1 MANKKTM
8 DAKMAAVVSTGVEAS
23 PEIANDIPTPTSYK
37 AKEKVPS
44 ELWHCVEDATG
55 LGTMALNL
63 PSGCLIMTVVD
74 QIQPALQYV
83 PGIHYDEANKRF
95 SV

>member
-1 MANKKTM
+1 MANKKTT
-8 DAKMAAVVSTGVEAS
+8 DTKMTAVVPTGIEAS
-23 PEIANDIPTPTSYK
+23 PEIANDIPTPTSCK

>member
-8 DAKMAAVVSTGVEAS
+8 DAKMAATVPTGAEAS
-23 PEIANDIPTPTSYK
+23 PEIANDIPTPTGYK

-44 ELWHCVEDATG
+44 ELWCCVEDATG
-55 LGTMALNL
+55 IGTMALNL

>member
-1 MANKKTM
+1 MANKKTV
-8 DAKMAAVVSTGVEAS
+8 DAKMAAVVPTGVEAS

-37 AKEKVPS
+37 AKERVPS

-74 QIQPALQYV
+74 QNQPALQYV

>member
-1 MANKKTM
+1 MANKKTT
-8 DAKMAAVVSTGVEAS
+8 DTKVTAVVPTGTEVS
-23 PEIANDIPTPTSYK
+23 PEITNDIPVPTSYK

-44 ELWHCVEDATG
+44 ELWYCVEDATG
-55 LGTMALNL
+55 IGTMALNL

>member
-23 PEIANDIPTPTSYK
+23 SEIANDIPTPTSYK

>member
-1 MANKKTM
+1 MANKKTT
-8 DAKMAAVVSTGVEAS
+8 DTKVTAVVPTGTDVSA
-23 PEIANDIPTPTSYK
+23 EITNDIPAPTSYK
-37 AKEKVPS
+37 AKAKVPS
-44 ELWHCVEDATG
+44 GLSYCVEDATG
-55 LGTMALNL
+55 IGTMALNL

>member
-1 MANKKTM
+1 MANKKTT
-8 DAKMAAVVSTGVEAS
+8 DTKVTAVVPTGIEVS
-23 PEIANDIPTPTSYK
+23 PEITNDIPTPTSYK
-37 AKEKVPS
+37 AKENVPS
-44 ELWHCVEDATG
+44 ELWHCVENATG
-55 LGTMALNL
+55 ICTMALNL

>member
-8 DAKMAAVVSTGVEAS
+8 DAKVAAVVPTEVEAS
-23 PEIANDIPTPTSYK
+23 PEITIDIPTPTSYK

-55 LGTMALNL
+55 IGTMALNL

>member
-44 ELWHCVEDATG
+44 ELWCCVEDATG

>member
-1 MANKKTM
+1 MANKKTT
-8 DAKMAAVVSTGVEAS
+8 DTKVAAVVPTGIEVS
-23 PEIANDIPTPTSYK
+23 PEVANDIPRPSSYK
-37 AKEKVPS
+37 AKDKGPPA
-44 ELWHCVEDATG
+44 LWHCVEDATG
-55 LGTMALNL
+55 IGTMALNL

>member
-1 MANKKTM
+1 MANKKSV
-8 DAKMAAVVSTGVEAS
+8 DAKMAAVVPTGVEAS

-37 AKEKVPS
+37 AKERAPS

>member
-8 DAKMAAVVSTGVEAS
+8 DAKMAATVSAGVEAS

-74 QIQPALQYV
+74 QIQSALQYV

>member
-1 MANKKTM
+1 MANKKTT
-8 DAKMAAVVSTGVEAS
+8 DTRVTSVVPAEVEAS
-23 PEIANDIPTPTSYK
+23 PEIANDIPAPASYK

-44 ELWHCVEDATG
+44 ELWQCVEDATG
-55 LGTMALNL
+55 IGTMALNL